1 MKPIFKSAFFIAI
14 TALVIF
20 FFVGCSPAG
29 SNPIAGRTAGKNKT
43 SFNAAS
49 PKSQP
54 VPKNFVIKNGR
65 KTYLGQIKP
74 K

>member
-1 MKPIFKSAFFIAI
+1 MKSAFKLSLF
-14 TALVIF
+14 TALIVLAFSFITS
-20 FFVGCSPAG
+20 CSPAN
-29 SNPIAGRTAGKNKT
+29 SNPIAGRTAGKNKA

-49 PKSQP
+49 SKSQP
-54 VPKNFVIKNGR
+54 VPKKFIIRNGR

>member
-1 MKPIFKSAFFIAI
+1 MKPVVKS
-14 TALVIF
+14 V
-20 FFVGCSPAG
+20 FFVALIALSFYFITGCSPAN
-29 SNPIAGRTAGKNKT
+29 SNPIAGRTAGKNKA

-54 VPKNFVIKNGR
+54 VPKKFVIRNGR

>member
-1 MKPIFKSAFFIAI
+1 MKPVLKSAFFIALI
-14 TALVIF
+14 ALTLTF
-20 FFVGCSPAG
+20 FTSCSPAS
-29 SNPIAGRTAGKNKT
+29 SNPIAGRTAGKNKA

-54 VPKNFVIKNGR
+54 LPKKFIIRNGR